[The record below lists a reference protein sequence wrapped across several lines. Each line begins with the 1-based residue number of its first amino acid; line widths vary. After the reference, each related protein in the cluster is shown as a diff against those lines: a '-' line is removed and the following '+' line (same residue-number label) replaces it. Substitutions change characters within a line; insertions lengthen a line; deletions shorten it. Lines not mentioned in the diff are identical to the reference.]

1 MKLFKMLTPP
11 IKASVIALL
20 AFSVFADGTYEG
32 SWIGLSGKV
41 TIPAGVSAPV
51 TATELADFANVT
63 EIVFADAEGAVT
75 ASGLTAELVLNATLS
90 GAGAFTATGCTKVT
104 INSNNKAFA
113 GRFAFNNTPVYVSKR
128 YGLGSAAEG
137 DGKCVL
143 ATEAPASGT
152 SKMDIVFT
160 GTGDDLRLENDIT
173 ATNPLKI
180 SPESTTDILIINAN
194 LTQQSKNQNINFAN
208 KVRMEGGTLGNAA
221 DATHFYSNV
230 GASGEFWLDEGATVY
245 AANSIYWASGGGTIH
260 LKGTLNLGSN
270 FAVYN
275 AGIFICEKENVLN
288 TKPVI
293 YSGVTNPKGRL
304 DLNGF
309 DQTTRSIG
317 FISGTVSG
325 PTYYPFHSDTP
336 ATLNIVPTT
345 QNQHTDGAHPFFT
358 GRVSVNF
365 APTGNGRNIDN
376 WFVADVADGTKT
388 HVSTSKGTFTVTDGK
403 FAFKQ
408 GWGWGGDVVVA
419 GGTLT
424 CESVASLVTTNGTL
438 TVSGSGKLVIGAGV
452 TLNVSGATFGEVT
465 LPERYKTYTVAEIHE
480 MGVPDTML
488 DGEGAVYVGAPSV
501 LDDWTGWPSEGEAR
515 IPNDTVVDITDA
527 DVAKVANLDSI
538 LLGRGATIR
547 CVNATVPLTVPAT
560 VTGAGTFTADGA
572 TSVTLAGDFS
582 DVLAYGRLSFKD
594 TAVTVA
600 GASKLTIAASDMFAG
615 ECTLSLAGTAA
626 LEIAADAAP
635 LVYGGTFGTA
645 ELENNVSYTTAE
657 LDALSD
663 GNDVTGEGILHV
675 GPKHIPGTWQGWPEV
690 GTATNAEIPDGEV
703 AEIAEED
710 VAKVEALSRIDLGF
724 GSTIVLKTT
733 ATPLTLSARLAG
745 VGTLTAANA
754 APLVLAGDNSRLIA
768 PGAIAVTSTAVTVT
782 HRYGLGGPNTG
793 MATFYNALNANDP
806 SKIDRNNNTLL
817 IGNGECALTNDV
829 PIEYTGSWILG
840 AAYADFPWVQM
851 ADLRQTAGANNK
863 YVWFTNRIVMAS
875 GAFGVK
881 SSPLF
886 SSSVGDGNE
895 VTLESGSEI
904 DVHNGSWYPLGGTV
918 VLGNSAASMTEF
930 HPNIVT
936 YFSCTAPNVFGS
948 DCTFKP
954 YLSEKPY
961 EWDLGGHDQFFFR
974 LTTQNYDAT
983 KQGRIY
989 ALKSD
994 IPATLT
1000 VSNGSVKA
1008 AAQLTTLKAVGK
1020 LSVHFAGRDP
1030 YQIADAVSTTEGALQ
1045 VSGDCSVEFIR
1056 GAGFNVST
1064 NIVIDGGTITVAED
1078 AAETVFSRDANVTV
1092 TEGGKLVVADGRTV
1106 TVRAL
1111 NLDGEWLPRGL
1122 WGGAA
1127 ALDAGLIDADHC
1139 NSELFGSETTG
1150 VVKIRRS
1157 VTVGLTL
1164 IVR

>member
-1 MKLFKMLTPP
+1 MF
-11 IKASVIALL
+11 
-20 AFSVFADGTYEG
+20 AFSAFADGTYDG

-75 ASGLTAELVLNATLS
+75 ASGLTAELVLNAELS
-90 GAGAFTATGCTKVT
+90 GEGAFAASGCTKVT

-137 DGKCVL
+137 DGNCTIT
-143 ATEAPASGT
+143 TESSG
-152 SKMDIVFT
+152 SEMSIVFT
-160 GTGDDLRLENDIT
+160 GTGDDLRLENDIK
-173 ATNPLKI
+173 ATNLLKI
-180 SPESTTDILIINAN
+180 SPESTTDILIVNAN

-221 DATHFYSNV
+221 NMTHFYSNV
-230 GASGEFWLDEGATVY
+230 GASGEFWLDENATVST
-245 AANSIYWASGGGTIH
+245 ASSIYWGSEGGTFH
-260 LKGTLNLGSN
+260 LKGTLKFGSN
-270 FAVYN
+270 MGLYSGAT
-275 AGIFICEKENVLN
+275 FICEKANVLDS
-288 TKPVI
+288 VSFI
-293 YSGVTNPKGRL
+293 YSGTTNPQGRL

-309 DQTTRSIG
+309 DQKVKSIG
-317 FISGTVSG
+317 FISGTSSG
-325 PTYYPFHSDTP
+325 PNRFCVHSDTP
-336 ATLNIVPTT
+336 AVLNIVPTT
-345 QNQHTDGAHPFFT
+345 QNQHTDGAHLHFT
-358 GRVSVNF
+358 GRVDVNF
-365 APTGNGRNIDN
+365 APTGTGRNINN
-376 WFVADVADGTKT
+376 WFVADVVDGTGT
-388 HVSTSKGTFTVTDGK
+388 DISTSKGTFTVSDGK
-403 FAFKQ
+403 LAFRQ

-452 TLNVSGATFGEVT
+452 TLNVSGATFGEVA
-465 LPERYKTYTVAEIHE
+465 LPERYKTYTVAEIRE

-547 CVNATVPLTVPAT
+547 CVNATVPLTVSAT
-560 VTGAGTFTADGA
+560 VTGAGTFTAGGA
-572 TSVTLAGDFS
+572 ASVTLAGDFS

-600 GASKLTIAASDMFAG
+600 GASKLTIASSDMFAG

-626 LEIAADAAP
+626 LEIAAGAEP

-645 ELENNVSYTTAE
+645 ELENSVTYTTAE

-663 GNDVTGEGILHV
+663 ANDVTGEGVLNI
-675 GPKHIPGTWQGWPEV
+675 GPKHVPGTWQGWPEV
-690 GTATNAEIPDGEV
+690 GTATKAEIPDGEV
-703 AEIAEED
+703 AEIAEGD

-733 ATPLTLSARLAG
+733 ATQLTLSARLVG
-745 VGTLTAANA
+745 SGTLAAANA
-754 APLVLAGDNSRLIA
+754 APLVLAGDNSRLVA

-840 AAYADFPWVQM
+840 AAYADFPWVQT
-851 ADLRQTAGANNK
+851 ADLMQRAGANNK

-875 GAFGVK
+875 GKFGVRW
-881 SSPLF
+881 SPFF
-886 SSSVGDGNE
+886 SSSVGAGNE
-895 VTLESGSEI
+895 ITLESGSEI
-904 DVHNGSWYPLGGTV
+904 DVQNGSWYPLGGTV
-918 VLGNSAASMTEF
+918 VLGNAAASMSEF

-948 DCTFKP
+948 GCMFKP

-961 EWDLGGHDQFFFR
+961 EWDLGGNDQFFFR

-983 KQGRIY
+983 KTRRIY

-994 IPATLT
+994 TPATLT
-1000 VSNGSVKA
+1000 VSNGTKAA

-1030 YQIADAVSTTEGALQ
+1030 YQIVEAVSTTEGTLQ
-1045 VSGDCSVEFIR
+1045 VSGDCSVEFIH

-1078 AAETVFSRDANVTV
+1078 AAESVFSRDANVTV
-1092 TEGGKLVVADGRTV
+1092 TEGGKLVVADGRSETI
-1106 TVRAL
+1106 RAL

-1127 ALDAGLIDADHC
+1127 ALAAGLIDADHC

-1157 VTVGLTL
+1157 GTMGLTL